1 MVRDNE
7 DFDAYTSSPSS
18 ENPDSALE
26 LELER
31 QVGALRRSNFIPV
44 ARPEIRDEAVEE
56 VPVETPV
63 TSTELVVDEPV
74 PPVVEELVTPVVD
87 DVVTDVQ
94 GRIVHPVE
102 VPEIELPDGFTLVET
117 ETLIATASGDDVA
130 APGPLRRDRSRR
142 AAKPAST
149 KPPKVKRGSSAP
161 STSKPAMS
169 GKRRSAQVLSF
180 LAMGFVVAIAIAT
193 SVPANALL
201 SAKDVALLN
210 EADQVGNTD
219 TWNANAQSVDVSGT
233 EETTV
238 TRDGVSVS
246 SQAVI
251 TAGDFLN
258 RVAVNVPESKN
269 PIVWPFADVQI
280 SSNFG
285 WRGAIGY
292 VGSSGADNF
301 HTGLDMDPKYG
312 TPIFA
317 VADGIVTL
325 TSGAGGPIGVTVM
338 IEHNVK
344 GNKFASVYG
353 HMAVGSVTVQNG
365 QSVKAGDVIGAVG
378 NTGYSTGPHLHLEIR
393 PGSQPVDPF
402 AFLMQY
408 AGPPKSLKYDAS

>member
-1 MVRDNE
+1 MVREDE
-7 DFDAYTSSPSS
+7 DFDARASSPSS

-26 LELER
+26 QELER
-31 QVGALRRSNFIPV
+31 QVGVLRRSNFIPV
-44 ARPEIRDEAVEE
+44 SRPEIIDEDVIV
-56 VPVETPV
+56 VPTETPTV
-63 TSTELVVDEPV
+63 TAQVPAEAPVTPSVPNVVASTEENIVV
-74 PPVVEELVTPVVD
+74 
-87 DVVTDVQ
+87 
-94 GRIVHPVE
+94 PVE
-102 VPEIELPDGFTLVET
+102 VPEIELPEGFTLVEP
-117 ETLIATASGDDVA
+117 EPLAASAADDVA
-130 APGPLRRDRSRR
+130 KPGPLRRDRSRR
-142 AAKPAST
+142 AAKPSGT
-149 KPPKVKRGSSAP
+149 KLSNVKRGSAS
-161 STSKPAMS
+161 PAKVKSPMS
-169 GKRRSAQVLSF
+169 PKRRSAQVLSF

-201 SAKDVALLN
+201 SAQDLALLS

-219 TWNANAQSVDVSGT
+219 TWNDNAQSVDVSGT
-233 EETTV
+233 GETTV

-251 TAGDFLN
+251 AAGDFLN

>member
-1 MVRDNE
+1 MVRDDK
-7 DFDAYTSSPSS
+7 DFDAHASSPSL

-44 ARPEIRDEAVEE
+44 SRPEIRDEAVEE
-56 VPVETPV
+56 VPVETRVESPEV
-63 TSTELVVDEPV
+63 VVDEPV
-74 PPVVEELVTPVVD
+74 PPLVD
-87 DVVTDVQ
+87 DVVTDVK
-94 GRIVHPVE
+94 GHVVDPVE
-102 VPEIELPDGFTLVET
+102 VPEIELPEGFTLVEP
-117 ETLIATASGDDVA
+117 EAVVASAHGDDVA
-130 APGPLRRDRSRR
+130 APVPLRRDRSRR
-142 AAKPAST
+142 ATKPAST
-149 KPPKVKRGSSAP
+149 KPSKVKRGPSAP
-161 STSKPAMS
+161 SKSKPTMS

-201 SAKDVALLN
+201 SAEDVASMA
-210 EADQVGNTD
+210 EADLAGNTE
-219 TWNANAQSVDVSGT
+219 TWGANAQSVDVSGS
-233 EETTV
+233 EEATV

-246 SQAVI
+246 SPAVI
-251 TAGDFLN
+251 AAGDFLN

-325 TSGAGGPIGVTVM
+325 ASGAGGPIGVTVM

-344 GNKFASVYG
+344 GMKFASVYG

-393 PGSQPVDPF
+393 PGSQPIDPF